1 MLGVWSKRIAVQYAL
16 LSLQNKEGIKGH
28 FWFLEADLR
37 EGQLVKLDKSGKA
50 MLTLLRH
57 LGRLQEVR
65 RGRGPRGAAV
75 TLAAG

>member
-1 MLGVWSKRIAVQYAL
+1 M
-16 LSLQNKEGIKGH
+16 QNKEGVKGH

-65 RGRGPRGAAV
+65 RGQGKAAV
-75 TLAAG
+75 AVAG